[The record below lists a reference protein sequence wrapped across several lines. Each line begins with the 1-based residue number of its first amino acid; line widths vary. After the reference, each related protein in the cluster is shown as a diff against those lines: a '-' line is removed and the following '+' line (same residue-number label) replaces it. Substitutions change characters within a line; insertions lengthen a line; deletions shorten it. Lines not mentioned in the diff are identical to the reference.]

1 MSYGA
6 MRILANNF
14 VTQGMMT
21 PSSQA
26 TGRIT
31 GTVKTGTGVAV
42 LAVTGD
48 FAGKFDLTY
57 TLEIDSIAGGTEVG
71 ESTFRWKTDNTGA
84 GWEETGITTR
94 TTPAYALSADGLG
107 SALSVA
113 HTGGVGDDFAMGDS
127 WKWFA
132 KATYGRQRLL
142 DLDRNTFWKSTDIT
156 SENLV
161 LDLGS
166 ALTPTAIIIA
176 DHNFTSG
183 ATVTI
188 EANTSDSW
196 GAPAY
201 TFTFSTITD
210 PLILY
215 LSQTYRYWR
224 IVMADAT
231 NTNSYLK
238 IGNLYVGDY
247 ETLLKI
253 NASWGSSRGDGY
265 NLQSNVS
272 EYGVMRRYAY
282 TRSRTLNL
290 NFGNTIKA
298 ADIET
303 LLDLQETLVDLT
315 TFRVSPFWLHL
326 FSDETDSLALMEW
339 TNLAEFSREYFS
351 YLLFSGVNLQLSEV
365 VKAI

>member
-14 VTQGMMT
+14 VTQGMIT

-84 GWEETGITTR
+84 GWEETGVLTR
-94 TTPAYALSADGLG
+94 TMPVYALGADGLG
-107 SALSVA
+107 SALTVA
-113 HTGGVGDDFAMGDS
+113 HTGGVGDDFALADT

-132 KATYGRQRLL
+132 RATYGRQRLL
-142 DLDRNTFWKSTDIT
+142 DLDRNTYWKSTGII

-161 LDLGS
+161 IDLGL
-166 ALTPTAIIIA
+166 ALTPTAIILA
-176 DHNFTSG
+176 DHNFTAD

-188 EANTSDSW
+188 EANSSNAW
-196 GAPAY
+196 EPPAY
-201 TFTFSTITD
+201 TYTFSSITD

-215 LSQTYRYWR
+215 LSEEYRYWR
-224 IVMADAT
+224 IVIADAT
-231 NTNSYLK
+231 NTDTYLK
-238 IGNLYVGDY
+238 IGNLYLGDY
-247 ETLLKI
+247 TSLVRI

-272 EYGVMRRYAY
+272 EVGVMRRYAY
-282 TRSRTLNL
+282 SRSRTLNL
-290 NFGNTIKA
+290 TFGNTMKT
-298 ADIET
+298 ADINT
-303 LLDLQETLVDLT
+303 LLDLQEAIVDLT
-315 TFRVSPFWLHL
+315 TYRVTPFWLHL
-326 FSDETDSLALMEW
+326 FSDTITDLALMEW
-339 TNLAEFSREYFS
+339 TNLAEFSREYFRF
-351 YLLFSGVNLQLSEV
+351 LLYSGVNMQLSEV
-365 VKAI
+365 VKA

>member
-6 MRILANNF
+6 LRILANNF
-14 VTQGMMT
+14 LTQAMIT

-31 GTVKTGTGVAV
+31 GNVKTGSGVAV
-42 LAVTGD
+42 LSVTGD
-48 FAGKFDLTY
+48 FAGAFDLTY
-57 TLEIDSIAGGTEVG
+57 TLEIDSVSGGTEIG
-71 ESTFRWKTDNTGA
+71 ESTFKWKTDNTGA

-113 HTGGVGDDFAMGDS
+113 HTGGVGADFALADA

-142 DLDRNTFWKSTDIT
+142 DRDRNTYWKSTGVT

-161 LDLGS
+161 IDLGS
-166 ALTPTAIIIA
+166 AMTPTAIIIA
-176 DHNFTSG
+176 DHNFTAS
-183 ATVTI
+183 ATITI
-188 EANTSDSW
+188 EANSSNSW

-201 TFTFSTITD
+201 TYTFSAITD
-210 PLILY
+210 PLVIY

-224 IVMADAT
+224 IVLADTT
-231 NTNSYLK
+231 NTDAFLRVGNVYL
-238 IGNLYVGDY
+238 GDY
-247 ETLLKI
+247 TSLTRV

-265 NLQSNVS
+265 NIQSNVS

-282 TRSRTLNL
+282 TRSRTLDL
-290 NFGNTIKA
+290 NFGNTLKE
-298 ADIET
+298 ADIT
-303 LLDLQETLVDLT
+303 ALLNLQEAIVDLT
-315 TFRVSPFWLHL
+315 TYRVTPFWLHL
-326 FSDETDSLALMEW
+326 FSDSTADLALMEW

-351 YLLFSGVNLQLSEV
+351 YLLYSGVNLQLSEV

>member
-6 MRILANNF
+6 LRILYNNYL
-14 VTQGMMT
+14 TQAMIT

-31 GTVKTGTGVAV
+31 GQVKTGSGVAV
-42 LAVTGD
+42 LSVTGN
-48 FAGKFDLTY
+48 FAGAFDLVY
-57 TLEIDSIAGGTEVG
+57 TLEIDSVAGGVSVG
-71 ESTFRWKTDNTGA
+71 ESTFKWKTNNTGA

-107 SALSVA
+107 TALLVA
-113 HTGGVGDDFAMGDS
+113 HTGGVGDDFALADT
-127 WKWFA
+127 WKWYA
-132 KATYGRQRLL
+132 RATYGRQRLL
-142 DLDRNTFWKSTDIT
+142 DLDRNTFWKSTGDT

-161 LDLGS
+161 IDLGS
-166 ALTPTAIIIA
+166 ALTPTAVIIA

-188 EANTSDSW
+188 EANSSNAW

-201 TFTFSTITD
+201 TYTFSTITD
-210 PLILY
+210 PLVLY

-224 IVMADAT
+224 LVIADASNPDT
-231 NTNSYLK
+231 YLR
-238 IGNLYVGDY
+238 IGQLYLGDY
-247 ETLLKI
+247 VSLDRV

-265 NLQSNVS
+265 NLQSNIS
-272 EYGVMRRYAY
+272 EAGVMRRYAY

-290 NFGNTIKA
+290 TFGNTLKE
-298 ADIET
+298 ADIT
-303 LLDLQETLVDLT
+303 ALLALQEAIIDLT
-315 TFRVSPFWLHL
+315 TYRVSPFWLHL
-326 FSDETDSLALMEW
+326 FSDSASDLALMEW
-339 TNLAEFSREYFS
+339 ANLAEFSREYFA
-351 YLLFSGVNLQLSEV
+351 YLLYSGVNLQLTEA